1 MEPGA
6 SPAHLPTTAVVAPL
20 RVGTLA
26 LAWISPMPD
35 SSHLRAVLHAFAQI
49 FLQRHA
55 GCGALVMLALA
66 SGAPALLVGALSG
79 VLIAHLGATWLGY
92 PQADRDDGLY
102 GYNAALLGALLVTQL
117 GLSGAS
123 LVLVGVAAL
132 ASCPLQAWLLARLRH
147 NGGLPGFTL
156 PFVLIGLLALLCI
169 APVSVSSPD
178 VPAPDATTLRDAWL
192 LGIGQVVF
200 LHQPLAAACLLA
212 AVALASLRDALWLLA
227 GSAMGLLAAGLFG
240 APWADGQA
248 GFNPALAAL
257 ALVQWRGGWRLPLL
271 GMVAAMA
278 IWRVCIELGLP
289 ALTLPFLLATW
300 LGLALRAPHPSRVD

>member
-1 MEPGA
+1 VHRAG
-6 SPAHLPTTAVVAPL
+6 
-20 RVGTLA
+20 VG
-26 LAWISPMPD
+26 
-35 SSHLRAVLHAFAQI
+35 
-49 FLQRHA
+49 
-55 GCGALVMLALA
+55 
-66 SGAPALLVGALSG
+66 
-79 VLIAHLGATWLGY
+79 
-92 PQADRDDGLY
+92 
-102 GYNAALLGALLVTQL
+102 
-117 GLSGAS
+117 
-123 LVLVGVAAL
+123 
-132 ASCPLQAWLLARLRH
+132 
-147 NGGLPGFTL
+147 
-156 PFVLIGLLALLCI
+156 
-169 APVSVSSPD
+169 SSPD

-200 LHQPLAAACLLA
+200 LHQPLAAACVLA

-271 GMVAAMA
+271 GMVAAVA

>member
-35 SSHLRAVLHAFAQI
+35 SSHLRPVLHAFAQI

-79 VLIAHLGATWLGY
+79 VLVAHLGATWLGY

-132 ASCPLQAWLLARLRH
+132 ASCPLQAWLLARLRY
-147 NGGLPGFTL
+147 NGGLPAFTL

-178 VPAPDATTLRDAWL
+178 VPAPDATTLRDA
-192 LGIGQVVF
+192 
-200 LHQPLAAACLLA
+200 
-212 AVALASLRDALWLLA
+212 
-227 GSAMGLLAAGLFG
+227 
-240 APWADGQA
+240 
-248 GFNPALAAL
+248 
-257 ALVQWRGGWRLPLL
+257 
-271 GMVAAMA
+271 
-278 IWRVCIELGLP
+278 
-289 ALTLPFLLATW
+289 
-300 LGLALRAPHPSRVD
+300 

>member
-1 MEPGA
+1 
-6 SPAHLPTTAVVAPL
+6 
-20 RVGTLA
+20 
-26 LAWISPMPD
+26 
-35 SSHLRAVLHAFAQI
+35 
-49 FLQRHA
+49 
-55 GCGALVMLALA
+55 MLALA
-66 SGAPALLVGALSG
+66 SGAPALLVGAQSG
-79 VLIAHLGATWLGY
+79 VLVAHLGATWLGY

-169 APVSVSSPD
+169 APMSVSSPD

-212 AVALASLRDALWLLA
+212 A
-227 GSAMGLLAAGLFG
+227 
-240 APWADGQA
+240 
-248 GFNPALAAL
+248 
-257 ALVQWRGGWRLPLL
+257 
-271 GMVAAMA
+271 MA
-278 IWRVCIELGLP
+278 
-289 ALTLPFLLATW
+289 
-300 LGLALRAPHPSRVD
+300 

>member
-6 SPAHLPTTAVVAPL
+6 SPAHFPTTAVVDPL

-102 GYNAALLGALLVTQL
+102 GYNAALLGVLLVTQL

-132 ASCPLQAWLLARLRH
+132 AAIT
-147 NGGLPGFTL
+147 GLF
-156 PFVLIGLLALLCI
+156 
-169 APVSVSSPD
+169 
-178 VPAPDATTLRDAWL
+178 
-192 LGIGQVVF
+192 
-200 LHQPLAAACLLA
+200 
-212 AVALASLRDALWLLA
+212 LA
-227 GSAMGLLAAGLFG
+227 G
-240 APWADGQA
+240 
-248 GFNPALAAL
+248 PALS
-257 ALVQWRGGWRLPLL
+257 GP
-271 GMVAAMA
+271 VAYPGRHP
-278 IWRVCIELGLP
+278 WP
-289 ALTLPFLLATW
+289 A
-300 LGLALRAPHPSRVD
+300 S